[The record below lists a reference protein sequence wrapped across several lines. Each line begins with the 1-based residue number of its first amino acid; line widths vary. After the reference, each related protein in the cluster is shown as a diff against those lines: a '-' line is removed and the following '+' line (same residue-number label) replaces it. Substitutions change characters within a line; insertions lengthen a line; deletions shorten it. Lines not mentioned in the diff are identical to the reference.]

1 MVREVQL
8 MYRMRRQQVWAGWGR
23 EDLKPER
30 WNKMEQTDHNLQ
42 LMHAIVMR
50 FPGDGGQAQNSGQNT
65 VNRFP
70 LCHKGKLERAWRG
83 ALGM

>member
-1 MVREVQL
+1 MLEKTAGL
-8 MYRMRRQQVWAGWGR
+8 GGMGPRR
-23 EDLKPER
+23 PETGE
-30 WNKMEQTDHNLQ
+30 MEQDGTEDHNLQ